1 MMGVARR
8 ALRQVYGTK
17 RLASDM
23 ERTEE
28 TGRASCTRGAAGTGE
43 QVSETIRDLSL
54 ASEPYIID
62 RRRHFH
68 QHPEPSLE
76 EIETTDAIAR
86 ELDAMGIAY
95 ERPLATGLVATIRG
109 TAPDAYEPDGTARRR
124 LMLRADIDALHVTE
138 KTGESFASVNEG
150 IMHACGHDCHI
161 AMMLG
166 ACRVLSQMTDELRGE
181 IRVVFQP
188 SEENGRG
195 SQMMIDAGV
204 LDGVDGAFALHIW
217 SEVDAGTISCEPGPR
232 MANTDWFRIDVT
244 GTSCHGAM
252 PQRGADAIIAAAE
265 IVNNLQTIV
274 SRDLSPYEPA
284 VVTIGELHGGTARNV
299 IAGSAYLAGTVR
311 TYHDSAHDAMP
322 RLIERICTHTAMAL
336 GAEAKLTEYTVA
348 HPAVKNDETASA
360 RCAHAIEK
368 VLGPAAIG
376 RYRGTLSGEDFSMYL
391 QHVPGVLAFVGTR
404 NPAIGATWAQ
414 HSCYYKVD
422 ESVLV
427 KGTMLTAQYAVDY
440 LAE

>member
-17 RLASDM
+17 RLAGDM

-28 TGRASCTRGAAGTGE
+28 TGRVSCKRSAAGADAK
-43 QVSETIRDLSL
+43 VSETIRDLSL

-109 TAPDAYEPDGTARRR
+109 TTPDAYEPDGAARRR
-124 LMLRADIDALHVTE
+124 LMLRADIDALHVAE
-138 KTGESFASVNEG
+138 KTGEPFASVNEG

-336 GAEAKLTEYTVA
+336 GAEARLTEYTVA

-360 RCAHAIEK
+360 RCTHAIEK
-368 VLGPAAIG
+368 VLGPAAVG

-427 KGTMLTAQYAVDY
+427 KGTMLTAQYAVDF